1 MTTSKQVEF
10 AGGGCDPGNR
20 RSTPS
25 TCRWE
30 PTRDLHWL
38 SLGANMARTAVVWGP
53 PSLPVM
59 CKLMCRRSLY
69 TADSAVD
76 ASRLTQKDAISIV
89 GTHVLAEAVLYAHGR
104 LALT

>member
-1 MTTSKQVEF
+1 M
-10 AGGGCDPGNR
+10 PG
-20 RSTPS
+20 
-25 TCRWE
+25 
-30 PTRDLHWL
+30 
-38 SLGANMARTAVVWGP
+38 
-53 PSLPVM
+53 M